1 MGHTAFEA
9 NRARQTELRRRADA
23 ARVAATAFAGN
34 DEPPPK
40 RTARRARLLQTL
52 RPSRAA

>member
-9 NRARQTELRRRADA
+9 SRARQTELHRRADA
-23 ARVAATAFAGN
+23 ARVAATALAGT

-40 RTARRARLLQTL
+40 RARRRARLLQTL

>member
-9 NRARQTELRRRADA
+9 NKARQTELRRRADA
-23 ARVAATAFAGN
+23 ARVAATAFAGS

-40 RTARRARLLQTL
+40 RARRSERLLQTL

>member
-1 MGHTAFEA
+1 MGHTAFQA
-9 NRARQTELRRRADA
+9 TRARQTELRRRADA
-23 ARVAATAFAGN
+23 ARVAATALAGA

-40 RTARRARLLQTL
+40 RTQRRARILQTL